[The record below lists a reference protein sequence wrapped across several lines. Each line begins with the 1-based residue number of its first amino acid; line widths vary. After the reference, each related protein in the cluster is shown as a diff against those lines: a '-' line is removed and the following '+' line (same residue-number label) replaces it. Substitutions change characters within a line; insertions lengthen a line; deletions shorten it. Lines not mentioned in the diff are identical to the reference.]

1 MSYPEGFRRI
11 ILTIQPPGNIVRSG
25 EQQDERRQRADSKW
39 VSGEQQIMWNIKYVN
54 ISFEVWGGILSFI
67 IMFCTMLRGNVRDEL
82 KWPFNRLALCNGI
95 MLLTDAAAWG
105 FKGSLNELN
114 RVIVIAS
121 NFLTFV
127 FGYFMLAAFTD
138 YLVRYLQVKGFVKI
152 KLNRVVLGLCM
163 AGVIMVIV
171 SQFTHMYY
179 IIDENNMYRRQDYFW
194 VSQIWGVMCM
204 VINAYIL
211 IRYRAYMGN
220 GERLVFSSYI
230 ILPVLSMGIQ
240 IFVYGLA
247 LLNKATTVSLVMV
260 YIGIQMEQARIL
272 KEKELELSES
282 RIAIMLSQIQPHFLY
297 NTLTAIGC
305 LCDIDS
311 SRAKKAIIDFSEY
324 LRGNLDS
331 LSRTALIPFEK
342 ELSHIS
348 IYLSLEKMRFEEE
361 LTVQYELTVKNFLLP
376 PLTVQPLVENAVRHG
391 ISKKEDGGIIIIATK
406 DTGKYIEITVT
417 DNGAG
422 FDMDKLDKEDRV
434 HVGLQN
440 VRKRLQIQCGGSLK
454 VESSPGNGTRVTL
467 AIPYDHPQ
475 VS

>member
-1 MSYPEGFRRI
+1 MGLPDMGSDVYGDQRLYPDPIQSVYGKRGKACFFFLHYPAGPVNGDSDFCLWARSSEHGNNRI
-11 ILTIQPPGNIVRSG
+11 SCH
-25 EQQDERRQRADSKW
+25 
-39 VSGEQQIMWNIKYVN
+39 
-54 ISFEVWGGILSFI
+54 GIH
-67 IMFCTMLRGNVRDEL
+67 RD
-82 KWPFNRLALCNGI
+82 PDGTG
-95 MLLTDAAAWG
+95 TD
-105 FKGSLNELN
+105 FKGK
-114 RVIVIAS
+114 RTGIVGKPYS
-121 NFLTFV
+121 NHAVADT
-127 FGYFMLAAFTD
+127 AA
-138 YLVRYLQVKGFVKI
+138 
-152 KLNRVVLGLCM
+152 
-163 AGVIMVIV
+163 
-171 SQFTHMYY
+171 
-179 IIDENNMYRRQDYFW
+179 
-194 VSQIWGVMCM
+194 
-204 VINAYIL
+204 
-211 IRYRAYMGN
+211 
-220 GERLVFSSYI
+220 
-230 ILPVLSMGIQ
+230 
-240 IFVYGLA
+240 
-247 LLNKATTVSLVMV
+247 
-260 YIGIQMEQARIL
+260 
-272 KEKELELSES
+272 
-282 RIAIMLSQIQPHFLY
+282 FLY

-361 LTVQYELTVKNFLLP
+361 LTVQYDLTVKNFLLP

-454 VESSPGNGTRVTL
+454 IESSPGNGTRVTL